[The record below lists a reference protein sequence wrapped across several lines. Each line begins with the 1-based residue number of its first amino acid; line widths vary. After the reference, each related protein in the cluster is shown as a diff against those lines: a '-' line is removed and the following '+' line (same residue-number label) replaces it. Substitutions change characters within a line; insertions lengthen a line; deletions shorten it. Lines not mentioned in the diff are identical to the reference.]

1 MRGSVVFRVLRGL
14 VYRTAWVLLYISHLA
29 LVVVASAMFFW
40 VAVIAVDSNGGLSR
54 LAGQPVTLAQRY
66 VMGLFYGLLGLASAV
81 GSLTLRRCHQ
91 RMNPLY
97 PEMQIS
103 LHADR
108 PEVCERPTSSPMYD
122 RDLDEVL

>member
-1 MRGSVVFRVLRGL
+1 MRGSVVFMVLRGL
-14 VYRTAWVLLYISHLA
+14 VYRTAWVFLYISHLA

-40 VAVIAVDSNGGLSR
+40 VAVIAVDANGGISS
-54 LAGQPVTLAQRY
+54 LAGQSVTLAQRY
-66 VMGLFYGLLGLASAV
+66 VMGLFYGSLGVASAL
-81 GSLTLRRCHQ
+81 GSLKLRRCHL

-103 LHADR
+103 LDAGR
-108 PEVCERPTSSPMYD
+108 SEVCERPTSSPMYD